1 MMRKALPFALCG
13 VIFAFAASCVA
24 PAPAVDRQGNV
35 SVRPASQSIRSQ
47 GLQLFE
53 EIKRKKTISHNPTY
67 NGQLQRVA
75 TRLQRVIQLPGANW
89 EFVVF
94 QDRTPNAFAL
104 PGGKVGVHT
113 GLFQIAQTDAQLA
126 TVVAHEIA
134 HVTSNHAQDRVSQ
147 QSGIA
152 LGGVL
157 LGAVFGGDPATQK
170 TMGQLY
176 GIGAQL
182 GIGLPFS
189 RNQEL
194 EADRIGMIYMAKA
207 GYPPREAITLW
218 ERFGAH
224 KARQKGEEMEFLRTH
239 PLSSTRIRALQ
250 QFLPVAQQH
259 LKR

>member
-1 MMRKALPFALCG
+1 MMRKALPFALYG
-13 VIFAFAASCVA
+13 VIFAFATSCVA

-53 EIKRKKTISHNPTY
+53 EIKRKKTMSHNPTY

-134 HVTSNHAQDRVSQ
+134 HVTSNHAQDHRDGTRARESGNILHYLVRADGAGSGPGQ
-147 QSGIA
+147 QLAGLVGAAPA
-152 LGGVL
+152 LTGRPMIL
-157 LGAVFGGDPATQK
+157 IWRPGALVMVPGHVV
-170 TMGQLY
+170 GQECL
-176 GIGAQL
+176 
-182 GIGLPFS
+182 
-189 RNQEL
+189 
-194 EADRIGMIYMAKA
+194 
-207 GYPPREAITLW
+207 ITLIIHSVT
-218 ERFGAH
+218 RA
-224 KARQKGEEMEFLRTH
+224 ARLE
-239 PLSSTRIRALQ
+239 S
-250 QFLPVAQQH
+250 
-259 LKR
+259 